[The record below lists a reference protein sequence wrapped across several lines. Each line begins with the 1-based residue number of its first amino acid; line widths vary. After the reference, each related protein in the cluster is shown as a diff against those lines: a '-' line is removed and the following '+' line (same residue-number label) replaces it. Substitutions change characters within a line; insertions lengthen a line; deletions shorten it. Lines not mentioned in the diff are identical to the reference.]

1 MRRHRTEYKS
11 QLTAT
16 SRPPGSSDS
25 ATERPSAGA
34 LSYHITSHR
43 QHDERALCQGRTT
56 VMQCRIKQRVI
67 YSTRR
72 RRLAIFRRFSRYI
85 FYHQTV
91 VQRLLVFDDVK
102 MSQKLEGHHPL
113 SETILQ
119 NWGNYLVL
127 LLSSYGSG
135 TQTTSR
141 RPTAAVHALPIPSP
155 QQRKRQLYGIQFITT
170 VVTAC

>member
-16 SRPPGSSDS
+16 SRPSGSSDS

-67 YSTRR
+67 YSTLR

-91 VQRLLVFDDVK
+91 VQRLSFRRCKDVAEIRRASPPQRDNFAKLGKLCSFVAIKLWKRHADD
-102 MSQKLEGHHPL
+102 
-113 SETILQ
+113 
-119 NWGNYLVL
+119 
-127 LLSSYGSG
+127 
-135 TQTTSR
+135 
-141 RPTAAVHALPIPSP
+141 
-155 QQRKRQLYGIQFITT
+155 IT
-170 VVTAC
+170 